1 MRALLAVLLL
11 APLASA
17 QEPGGTM
24 VHAIDHA
31 FLPKDTNTTTGHVV
45 LMSFGPSA
53 HTFTADDG
61 AFDVELP
68 APPEGEWT
76 ERAFVAPPG
85 VHAYHCRLH
94 ANMTGVLR
102 VEGAAAPPA
111 NATTTPTTTTVPT
124 TTHADPGFEAV
135 LALAGLS
142 AAAAAWRRRAR
153 R

>member
-1 MRALLAVLLL
+1 MRPLLVLLLLL

-31 FLPKDTNTTTGHVV
+31 FLPADTNTTTGHVV

-68 APPEGEWT
+68 APAEGEWT
-76 ERAFVAPPG
+76 ERSFVAPPG
-85 VHAYHCRLH
+85 VHAYRCKLH

-102 VEGAAAPPA
+102 VEGTVPA
-111 NATTTPTTTTVPT
+111 GNATTTTTSTTVPT
-124 TTHADPGFEAV
+124 TTHEDPGFEAV

-142 AAAAAWRRRAR
+142 AAAAAWRRRAPR
-153 R
+153 